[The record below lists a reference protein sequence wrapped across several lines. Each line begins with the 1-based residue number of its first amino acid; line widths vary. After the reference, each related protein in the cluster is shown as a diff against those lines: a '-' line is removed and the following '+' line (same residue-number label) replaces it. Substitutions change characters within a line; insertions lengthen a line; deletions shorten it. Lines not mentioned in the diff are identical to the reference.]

1 MSLRALRITHLFP
14 PPKPYHFIF
23 NLRPISSSSSSSS
36 PFEPSL
42 TSNPHA
48 RHLFDLFSQPRHL
61 RDAAELGRAGRLLS
75 GETAEVVLRSL
86 AGWRAADEFF
96 RWAAWQ
102 PGFHHTCYTY
112 NAMAHAL
119 SRARQ
124 PGRLKNLAAEVVAR
138 RCPMTPGALG
148 FLIRCLG
155 ALGLVEEAEH
165 VFDHAGDLNCVPN
178 SYTYNCL
185 LEVLGKAGRVESSE
199 TRLREMMQGLGRE
212 PDKYTL
218 TSVLQ
223 CYCNAGKF
231 DAVLKTFNNM
241 NERGWVDE
249 HVLTVLIVTFCKWG
263 KVESVFELFDR
274 MTERG
279 VKPSER
285 TFSVLI
291 HGFVRQGRLDKAVE
305 MFDKMKDSG
314 FIGDLRIYSVLI
326 EGLCQGKD
334 LRRALDLYMDMKRQG
349 ISPDVRLLKKMISAF
364 CGENDL
370 VGIGRLFEENKEILS
385 SSSCVA
391 LFNAILDGL
400 VNQGDVDRAHSLLRV
415 MIESVGTEVPSSI
428 MEEPKIGENEA
439 TLENLFNV
447 KRAVIPNSD
456 SFNIVICG
464 LCEVKKLDTALTLVN
479 DMVGL
484 GRRGKLL
491 MFNNLI
497 LELCT
502 VNRLDEAY
510 EIFGKMKELGIVPT
524 EFTYNSL
531 FYGLCRRKDS
541 IAALDLLREMRSE
554 GHVPWIK
561 HCTTMVKELCMNGE
575 VAKASE
581 FLSDLLKAGF
591 IPDLVA
597 YSAAIDGMCK
607 NGEVDK
613 ALALFRD
620 ISSNFYLPDVVA
632 HNIIINGLCKAG
644 RLTEAQDIL
653 QNMLEKGLIP
663 SVITY
668 NLMINNCCRADK
680 IEGALAFFNKMI
692 DEERAPTV
700 VTYTSL
706 IDGLCSAGR
715 AEDALVIWDEMRDK
729 GCFPNNIT
737 YTALIH
743 GLCKCARPD
752 VALTYY
758 NEMVERGIE
767 LDKNVHLLLINS
779 LILKGNTTKAFEL
792 LKEILSNNF
801 HSTSPK
807 QFELMKKAVHKLY
820 RDERT
825 YLDTRM
831 LIEGGSVP
839 MIDSVSDLLE
849 DVKK

>member
-1 MSLRALRITHLFP
+1 
-14 PPKPYHFIF
+14 
-23 NLRPISSSSSSSS
+23 
-36 PFEPSL
+36 
-42 TSNPHA
+42 
-48 RHLFDLFSQPRHL
+48 
-61 RDAAELGRAGRLLS
+61 
-75 GETAEVVLRSL
+75 
-86 AGWRAADEFF
+86 
-96 RWAAWQ
+96 
-102 PGFHHTCYTY
+102 
-112 NAMAHAL
+112 
-119 SRARQ
+119 
-124 PGRLKNLAAEVVAR
+124 
-138 RCPMTPGALG
+138 MTPGALG

-199 TRLREMMQGLGRE
+199 TRLREMMQGVV
-212 PDKYTL
+212 
-218 TSVLQ
+218 S
-223 CYCNAGKF
+223 
-231 DAVLKTFNNM
+231 
-241 NERGWVDE
+241 
-249 HVLTVLIVTFCKWG
+249 
-263 KVESVFELFDR
+263 
-274 MTERG
+274 
-279 VKPSER
+279 
-285 TFSVLI
+285 
-291 HGFVRQGRLDKAVE
+291 
-305 MFDKMKDSG
+305 
-314 FIGDLRIYSVLI
+314 
-326 EGLCQGKD
+326 GKD

-597 YSAAIDGMCK
+597 YSAAID
-607 NGEVDK
+607 
-613 ALALFRD
+613 
-620 ISSNFYLPDVVA
+620 VA

-743 GLCKCARPD
+743 G
-752 VALTYY
+752 
-758 NEMVERGIE
+758 
-767 LDKNVHLLLINS
+767 
-779 LILKGNTTKAFEL
+779 NTTKAFEL

-839 MIDSVSDLLE
+839 MIDSLRLPIVLNWKEILCREDWGLKKKKRKRTCERKNSEILDPVSYIYIGRCRATSVRPLSSISSPRQLAPHLEFYKLKVLRSTALLFF
-849 DVKK
+849 VLQICF